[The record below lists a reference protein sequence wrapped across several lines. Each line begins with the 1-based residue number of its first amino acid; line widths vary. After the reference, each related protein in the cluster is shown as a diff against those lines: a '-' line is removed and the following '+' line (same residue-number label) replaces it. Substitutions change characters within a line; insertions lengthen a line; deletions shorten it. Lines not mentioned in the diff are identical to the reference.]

1 MGGDELMCQEC
12 GYTTC
17 PPRCPNY
24 KCHKVGVC
32 SKCGEDLYEEYEI
45 WTDDDGNKFCSED
58 CAKDYYGI
66 KEIDY

>member
-1 MGGDELMCQEC
+1 MGDGRVMCEIC
-12 GYTTC
+12 GRYKC

-24 KCHKVGVC
+24 EYHKIGTC
-32 SKCGEDLYEEYEI
+32 DKCGNDLYEEYVN